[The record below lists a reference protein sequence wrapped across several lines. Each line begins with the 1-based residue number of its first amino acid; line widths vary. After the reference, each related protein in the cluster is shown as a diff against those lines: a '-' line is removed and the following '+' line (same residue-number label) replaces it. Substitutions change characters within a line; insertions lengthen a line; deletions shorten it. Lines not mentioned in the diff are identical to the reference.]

1 MAAED
6 VVIKLLKIAMPT
18 DPKTVLGPS
27 TKYIYL
33 WGALK

>member
-6 VVIKLLKIAMPT
+6 IVIKLLKIAMPT

-27 TKYIYL
+27 TNNVN
-33 WGALK
+33 